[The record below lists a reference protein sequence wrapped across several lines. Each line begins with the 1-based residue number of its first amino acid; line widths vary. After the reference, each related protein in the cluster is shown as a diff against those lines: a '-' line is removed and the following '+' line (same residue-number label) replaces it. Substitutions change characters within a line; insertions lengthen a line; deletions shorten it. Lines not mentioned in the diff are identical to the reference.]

1 MKPRER
7 VVKDGGLPT
16 GGRVRGVITIIQEHR
31 FRLEDELG
39 RGYLFTLGW
48 EAGTPIENLAVWSEQ
63 QIPVTV
69 EYQGLPELGAVAK
82 KVQRVARERGH

>member
-1 MKPRER
+1 MKPGER
-7 VVKDGGLPT
+7 VAKQSGLPA

-31 FRLEDELG
+31 FRLEDDLG

-48 EAGTPIENLAVWSEQ
+48 EAGATIRHLSVWSEQ

-69 EYQGLPELGAVAK
+69 EYEGPPDLGAVAK
-82 KVQRVARERGH
+82 RVRRQAHERG

>member
-7 VVKDGGLPT
+7 VAEKGGLPT

-48 EAGTPIENLAVWSEQ
+48 EAGTSIEDLAVWSDQ

-69 EYQGLPELGAVAK
+69 EYQGPPDLGAVAK
-82 KVQRVARERGH
+82 SVRRLTGERG

>member
-1 MKPRER
+1 MKPKER
-7 VVKDGGLPT
+7 VATKGGLPM

-31 FRLEDELG
+31 FRVEDDLG

-48 EAGTPIENLAVWSEQ
+48 EAGTSIENLAVWSKQ

-69 EYQGLPELGAVAK
+69 DYEGPPELGAVAK
-82 KVQRVARERGH
+82 RVQRQARERG